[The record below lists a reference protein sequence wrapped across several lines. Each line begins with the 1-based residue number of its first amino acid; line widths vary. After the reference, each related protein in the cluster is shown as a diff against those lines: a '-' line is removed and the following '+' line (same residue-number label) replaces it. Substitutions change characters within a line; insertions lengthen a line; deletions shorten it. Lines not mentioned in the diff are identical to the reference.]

1 MNPASP
7 ASKAAAAHV
16 PGSGTGAI
24 IVVSIE
30 KGTLVAPSVRSRS
43 LTPPPENEM
52 KLIEFQLIEPV
63 KLLKAISNGI
73 CGEFV
78 VLVGKFPL

>member
-24 IVVSIE
+24 MVVSIE
-30 KGTLVAPSVRSRS
+30 NGAVILRSS
-43 LTPPPENEM
+43 SATPPPDKVM
-52 KLIEFQLIEPV
+52 KSIEFQLIAPV
-63 KLLKAISNGI
+63 NELKAM
-73 CGEFV
+73 
-78 VLVGKFPL
+78 L